1 MRAVLWIVFLVRVD
15 FGLPAGPGNRRFS
28 ASAWRRLGDADVS
41 EFGTNE
47 EMSSAV
53 CCLRVRRF
61 VCVFASAC

>member
-1 MRAVLWIVFLVRVD
+1 MAGSEAPDLRAVLWIRSFGVRVD

-53 CCLRVRRF
+53 CC
-61 VCVFASAC
+61 S